1 MECWK
6 KKVDQNCSMK
16 VGDYSLN
23 FQNYLN
29 LLVSDMR
36 KGERGERRGEKGQRT
51 TNNGQR
57 TEDKGNKERE
67 QGRGIGGRYRV
78 ERGDERGEGR
88 LTGILV
94 QQIL

>member
-6 KKVDQNCSMK
+6 KKVDWNCSMK

-36 KGERGERRGEKGQRT
+36 KERGGGEGREERRGEKGQRT
-51 TNNGQR
+51 TDNGR
-57 TEDKGNKERE
+57 GTRGTRRGKK
-67 QGRGIGGRYRV
+67 RGIGERYRV
-78 ERGDERGEGR
+78 ERGDERGERGD
-88 LTGILV
+88 
-94 QQIL
+94 